1 MVQQRTFFR
10 RFGCHGVCVLPD
22 SLLSDDPLANPDTAE
37 ELPSLRDQ
45 VSLVNGVYHREICY
59 ARIVRTCGDGLY
71 WADVAA
77 TSDFANTYRIIL
89 TEEDLYFALPYD
101 VRVQGKTPTQICT
114 MMVAHAREVRPA
126 QRVEQ
131 VTSITECMPAPI
143 LPLEPCAVVEVGNE
157 TLLEAIGLVTM
168 DPFRD
173 TNKRRVSRSIGSVR
187 MQQAFLQVII
197 DALMAQ
203 LSCSQQ
209 AQASMP
215 TSRIR
220 TQCATVSF
228 LQRWQ
233 RQSRQRIVNALHV
246 WNDEQH
252 AVTWQLT
259 VGDPLA
265 VLAVA

>member
-22 SLLSDDPLANPDTAE
+22 SVLSDDPLADPDMGK

-45 VSLVNGVYHREICY
+45 VSLVNGVYHRAICY

-77 TSDFANTYRIIL
+77 TPDLANTQRVIL

-101 VRVQGKTPTQICT
+101 VRVQGKTTAQIRT
-114 MMVAHAREVRPA
+114 MMAAHAREVRPA

-131 VTSITECMPAPI
+131 DTPTIECVPAPV
-143 LPLEPCAVVEVGNE
+143 LLLEPLAVAEVGNDA
-157 TLLEAIGLVTM
+157 LQEAIGLVTRNR
-168 DPFRD
+168 FRD
-173 TNKRRVSRSIGSVR
+173 TNQRRVSRSIGSVR
-187 MQQAFLQVII
+187 LQQAFLRVII

-203 LSCSQQ
+203 LTCSQQ
-209 AQASMP
+209 AHSSMH

-233 RQSRQRIVNALHV
+233 RHSRQRIVNALPV

-252 AVTWQLT
+252 AVVWQLT

-265 VLAVA
+265 VLVA

>member
-1 MVQQRTFFR
+1 MAQQRTFLQ

-22 SLLSDDPLANPDTAE
+22 SVLSDDPLANPDTAE

-45 VSLVNGVYHREICY
+45 VSLVNGVYHRAICY

-101 VRVQGKTPTQICT
+101 VRVQGKAPTHICT

-131 VTSITECMPAPI
+131 VTSITACVPAPV
-143 LPLEPCAVVEVGNE
+143 LPLEPCAVVEVGNDA
-157 TLLEAIGLVTM
+157 LQEAIGVVTM
-168 DPFRD
+168 DTFQD
-173 TNKRRVSRSIGSVR
+173 TNKRRVSRPIGSVR
-187 MQQAFLQVII
+187 MQQAFLRII
-197 DALMAQ
+197 VDALMTQ
-203 LSCSQQ
+203 LYWSQES
-209 AQASMP
+209 AKS
-215 TSRIR
+215 SRIR
-220 TQCATVSF
+220 TQCATVSS

-233 RQSRQRIVNALHV
+233 RQSRQRIVNALPV

-252 AVTWQLT
+252 VVAWQLI
-259 VGDPLA
+259 VGVPIA
-265 VLAVA
+265 AYVAA